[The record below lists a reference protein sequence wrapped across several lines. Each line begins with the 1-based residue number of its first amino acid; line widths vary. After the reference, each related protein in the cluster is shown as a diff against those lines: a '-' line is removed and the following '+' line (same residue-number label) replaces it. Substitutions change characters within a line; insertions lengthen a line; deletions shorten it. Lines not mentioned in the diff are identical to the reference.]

1 MDYRSVAELKRLITP
16 EVPPVI
22 AKPGSEQRLTWIDTL
37 RGLATLLILLLHA
50 VNLVNLFEAEP
61 WEPLVQFNSL
71 FSPYRMALLM
81 LLSGMLLPQALKKEL
96 PEYTMR
102 KIATL
107 LHPFL
112 VWTAIYGLTIHP
124 EGVTYPRLWIGDS
137 YLWFVLF
144 LFSYYVLAIFFR
156 YVPVLALVLASF
168 TLSMAAPDDTKYME
182 RYLFLM
188 GFFFL
193 GHYLSTSKTVLSSL
207 TTTKVMVLAL
217 PLAVGFSV
225 HSMMSG
231 GINYK
236 VEYILP
242 TLAGIAVLIALS
254 RLLAG
259 TSWSQPMDFIGRHSV
274 VFFVIHY
281 PVTYGITALCFAAG
295 LTSIPFVTAVALVVA
310 LCTCLVAAL
319 LRDRIWL
326 TEYLYS
332 VPMRN
337 MRSHNR

>member
-1 MDYRSVAELKRLITP
+1 
-16 EVPPVI
+16 
-22 AKPGSEQRLTWIDTL
+22 
-37 RGLATLLILLLHA
+37 
-50 VNLVNLFEAEP
+50 
-61 WEPLVQFNSL
+61 
-71 FSPYRMALLM
+71 
-81 LLSGMLLPQALKKEL
+81 
-96 PEYTMR
+96 
-102 KIATL
+102 
-107 LHPFL
+107 
-112 VWTAIYGLTIHP
+112 
-124 EGVTYPRLWIGDS
+124 
-137 YLWFVLF
+137 
-144 LFSYYVLAIFFR
+144 
-156 YVPVLALVLASF
+156 VPVLALVLASF